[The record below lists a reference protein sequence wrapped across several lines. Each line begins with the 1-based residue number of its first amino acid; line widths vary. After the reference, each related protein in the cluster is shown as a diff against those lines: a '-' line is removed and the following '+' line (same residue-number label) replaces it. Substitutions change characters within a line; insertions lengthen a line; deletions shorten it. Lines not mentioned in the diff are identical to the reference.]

1 MLPHRTS
8 EWKTKW
14 QQWLLNLKKDTVVR
28 LDPAEENPTKD
39 WFWREAYRLNI
50 RVVVLTDK
58 QTDQLIMIRLN

>member
-28 LDPAEENPTKD
+28 LDPAERNPTKD